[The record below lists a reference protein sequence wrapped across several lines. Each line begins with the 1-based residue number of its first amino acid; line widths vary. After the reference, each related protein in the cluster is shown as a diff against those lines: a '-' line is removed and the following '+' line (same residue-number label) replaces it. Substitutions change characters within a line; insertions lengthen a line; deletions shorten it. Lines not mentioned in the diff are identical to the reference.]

1 MPLMLSLPENVKT
14 EEQLSQF
21 LKESPVDLL
30 DGDYSDYTPV
40 VLNAATKAGIT
51 SWPDIQGRSE
61 DKNWD
66 FALQMGFKGLQTD
79 HPAAL
84 IEYLKKKGL
93 R

>member
-1 MPLMLSLPENVKT
+1 MPLMLSLPENVKS
-14 EEQLSQF
+14 EEQLNRF

-40 VLNAATKAGIT
+40 VLYAATKAGIT
-51 SWPDIQGRSE
+51 SWPDIQGRGE

-66 FALQMGFKGLQTD
+66 FALGMGFKGLQTD